1 MYMSGPKV
9 MPPILLL
16 LPIVSEMDAGDMAV
30 EVEPSHE
37 YSVTFCCCAI
47 DGSRRAVW
55 QNGV

>member
-47 DGSRRAVW
+47 DGSRRAV
-55 QNGV
+55 